1 MDSAALTV
9 IGILIGILIFGVKSG
24 IGCGFSKITT
34 REILMIGSSYFILA
48 LLFGS
53 VADHISLES
62 LGGLSSMGMGI
73 HVLVSLLLIVTG
85 IYTQKKWNSGKDVS
99 RHTFLVLSLPCPVCL
114 GALAVSCILLASALE
129 ISGLKIGL
137 LVGSAFFIAIVG
149 SSFLFRKL
157 GKTPDTLGGI
167 MMMLGIYYML
177 GLMFIP
183 AYMQTKSMSVSS
195 SEGDTIAVLPL
206 LICGAVILASFFLA
220 NIRRHNQ

>member
-9 IGILIGILIFGVKSG
+9 IGILIGILIFGIKSG
-24 IGCGFSKITT
+24 IGCGFSNVTT
-34 REILMIGSSYFILA
+34 KGILTIGGSYFILA
-48 LLFGS
+48 LFFGS
-53 VADHISLES
+53 IADHISLES

-73 HVLVSLLLIVTG
+73 HLLVSLLLIVTG

-99 RHTFLVLSLPCPVCL
+99 KHTFLVLSLPCPVCL

-137 LVGSAFFIAIVG
+137 LVGSAFFISIVG

-183 AYMQTKSMSVSS
+183 AYMQAKSMSVSS
-195 SEGDTIAVLPL
+195 GGDKIAILPL
-206 LICGAVILASFFLA
+206 LVCGAIVLASFFLA
-220 NIRRHNQ
+220 NVRRHHQ

>member
-9 IGILIGILIFGVKSG
+9 IGILLGILIFGIKSG
-24 IGCGFSKITT
+24 IGCGFSNVTT
-34 REILMIGSSYFILA
+34 KGILTIGGSYFILA
-48 LLFGS
+48 LFFGS
-53 VADHISLES
+53 IADHISLES

-73 HVLVSLLLIVTG
+73 HLLVSLLLIVTG

-99 RHTFLVLSLPCPVCL
+99 KHTFLVLSLPCPVCL

-129 ISGLKIGL
+129 ISGMKIGL
-137 LVGSAFFIAIVG
+137 LVGSAFFISIVG

-183 AYMQTKSMSVSS
+183 AYMQAKSMSVSS
-195 SEGDTIAVLPL
+195 GGDKIAILPL
-206 LICGAVILASFFLA
+206 LVCGAIVLASFFLA
-220 NIRRHNQ
+220 NVRRHHQ